1 MNQLYTADELKDQ
14 EYMNYYNT
22 CLDDRDDEGNG
33 SCPDCGTMF
42 EIHKETTEEH
52 KIVQRLS
59 CPKCG
64 TESEEV

>member
-1 MNQLYTADELKDQ
+1 MSQRLTSVDMQDQ
-14 EYMNYYNT
+14 EYMDYYNT
-22 CLDDRDDEGNG
+22 CRDDEGNG

>member
-1 MNQLYTADELKDQ
+1 MEEKLEAIAQNQTDFEND
-14 EYMNYYNT
+14 
-22 CLDDRDDEGNG
+22 CRDDEGNG

-64 TESEEV
+64 TESEVI